1 MKQKYKKQ
9 INSQSLSAN
18 KNHKQQ
24 QQQQFDKKS
33 LNTLG
38 DRIDSS
44 IWERLMSVANS
55 NNSDKKSSSNG
66 KKKND

>member
-18 KNHKQQ
+18 KNHKQ

>member
-24 QQQQFDKKS
+24 QQQFDKKS

-38 DRIDSS
+38 DRIDAS
-44 IWERLMSVANS
+44 IWEKLMSVANS
-55 NNSDKKSSSNG
+55 NNSDKKSSRNG

>member
-24 QQQQFDKKS
+24 QQFDKKS

-38 DRIDSS
+38 DRIDAS

>member
-38 DRIDSS
+38 DRIDAS

>member
-24 QQQQFDKKS
+24 QQQFDKKS

-38 DRIDSS
+38 DRIDAS

>member
-1 MKQKYKKQ
+1 MKQKYKNQ

-24 QQQQFDKKS
+24 QQFDKKS

-38 DRIDSS
+38 DRIDAS